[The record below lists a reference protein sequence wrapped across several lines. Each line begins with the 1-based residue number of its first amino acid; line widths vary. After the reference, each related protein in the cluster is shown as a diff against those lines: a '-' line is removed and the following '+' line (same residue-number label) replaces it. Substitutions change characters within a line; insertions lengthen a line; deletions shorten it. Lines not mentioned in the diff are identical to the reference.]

1 MKKLYRMASLLVLVS
16 LILAGCA
23 APTTEPP
30 AATQPP
36 EATEP
41 PATEMPATE
50 APTEAPATEA
60 AATEAPAGDDLLAAV
75 LERGTLV
82 SFTDPA
88 YPPQSAL
95 KENPQR
101 TEGTKCAEDQQTV
114 GELEGFDIDVAVAI
128 AEQLGV
134 EACFV
139 TPGWDT
145 MIGGNWADRYDYAV
159 GSMTITPE
167 RTELF
172 YFSQP
177 YYTTPAALFVHADN
191 TSYTAPADLSGKVV
205 GVCGG
210 CTYEN
215 YLLGSLVIPGVPSID
230 YVITDADIKG
240 YDTDTT
246 ALEDLALGDG
256 LRLDGVITAQPTGQE
271 AIKNGRPLKQ
281 VGDALYFEFLA
292 PAFDRASS
300 LDAASLIERVSEI
313 TRELHENGTLLELS
327 EKYYGT
333 DLTSAAADY
342 DLSLLN
348 Q

>member
-1 MKKLYRMASLLVLVS
+1 MKKLHTLASLLVLVS

-23 APTTEPP
+23 APTTESP

-36 EATEP
+36 AATEA

-60 AATEAPAGDDLLAAV
+60 AGGDDLLAAV
-75 LERGTLV
+75 LERGTLI

-88 YPPQSAL
+88 YPPQSVL

-101 TEGTKCAEDQQTV
+101 TEGTKCAEDQQTA

-139 TPGWDT
+139 TPAWDS
-145 MIGGNWADRYDYAV
+145 MIGGNWADRFDYAV
-159 GSMTITPE
+159 GSVTITPE
-167 RTELF
+167 RMELF
-172 YFSQP
+172 HFSQP
-177 YYTTPAALFVHADN
+177 YYTTPAALFVHSDAAYSSPDE
-191 TSYTAPADLSGKVV
+191 LSGKAV
-205 GVCGG
+205 GVCSG
-210 CTYEN
+210 CTYES
-215 YLLGSLVIPGVPSID
+215 YLLGTLEIPGVPDIE
-230 YVITDADIKG
+230 YVITDADVKG

-256 LRLDGVITAQPTGQE
+256 VRLDGVITAQPTGQA
-271 AIKNGRPLKQ
+271 AIDDGRPLKQ
-281 VGDALYFEFLA
+281 VGEPIYFEYLA

-300 LDAASLIERVSEI
+300 LDPTSLIERVSEI
-313 TRELHENGTLLELS
+313 TAALHEDGNLLELS
-327 EKYYGT
+327 QKHYGI
-333 DLTSAAADY
+333 DLTSAAADF
-342 DLSLLN
+342 DASLLN
-348 Q
+348 P